1 MRAFIASAI
10 LGLGTVAMSCGPAE
24 PEYSLVA
31 TPGGRSFKLES
42 ISEVV
47 RPNSETALLLN
58 YQTDLDLA
66 DGRALESEVE
76 AIWGYLR
83 PEVEN
88 RGLQTATI
96 HASQWGKPSWERRGR
111 AVQYLIER
119 SAEGHWAGRPNDA
132 ATTVLVEARPPGLW
146 AP

>member
-1 MRAFIASAI
+1 MRTFVALTI
-10 LGLGTVAMSCGPAE
+10 LGSGILAVACGPAE
-24 PEYSLVA
+24 PGYSLVT

-47 RPNSETALLLN
+47 RLNGETALVLS
-58 YQTDLDLA
+58 YQTDFDLA

-76 AIWGYLR
+76 AIWSYLR

-88 RGLQTATI
+88 RGLQKAII
-96 HASQWGKPSWERRGR
+96 HASHWEKPSWERRGR
-111 AVQYLIER
+111 AVQYVIER

-132 ATTVLVEARPPGLW
+132 ATTASVEAQSPGL
-146 AP
+146 